1 MNDDSVVALHALH
14 FGPEENGEWEVGRP
28 DTGQFVRLPV
38 EGVALLEWLGDGL
51 PVAEVRE
58 RFAGRFG
65 TEPDLD
71 EFLEGIGE
79 CGFVASMDGEAFG
92 DPLGP
97 AETRRGMTLLGN
109 VRQERVAWLVTAPM
123 RVLYVAVWLAVPAL
137 LLLQPGLLPGPSD
150 ALPFDGA
157 LTSAVTLGVV
167 GWGLV
172 LLHEGAH
179 AIIARAL
186 GCTGSLS
193 LSRRLY
199 FLVAQTDV
207 SGVRS
212 APRHR
217 RYAVFL
223 AGMTWDLALMLGCLA
238 AQLAGVSGSGERLA
252 RAVAYALALSVIFQF
267 QVFMRTDMYY
277 VLVNWLRLGNLME
290 DTRHWLANVVRQ
302 ATGRPPRHD
311 LSLVPARELR
321 IVRWYAPYYLLGS
334 AVAFVALGLL
344 TVPALGQ
351 MAGSAM
357 RGIGGGPGSSSFWD
371 GLGFLL
377 LVVFQFAAL
386 AWVLVVERR
395 ERRAGQAIVSGG

>member
-1 MNDDSVVALHALH
+1 MNDDSVVTLHELH
-14 FGPEENGEWEVGRP
+14 FGVEEDGEWEVGRP
-28 DTGQFVRLPV
+28 ETGQFVRLPV
-38 EGVALLEWLGDGL
+38 EGVALLELLSLGL
-51 PVAEVRE
+51 RLAEVRE
-58 RFAGRFG
+58 RFADRFG
-65 TEPDLD
+65 AEPELD

-79 CGFVASMDGEAFG
+79 CGFVASVDGQVLA

-97 AETRRGMTLLGN
+97 AAPRRGLTLLAN
-109 VRQERVAWLVTAPM
+109 VRQERVAWLVTRPM
-123 RVLYVAVWLAVPAL
+123 LALYLAVWVAVPVL
-137 LLLQPGLLPGPSD
+137 LLADPRLLPRPSD

-157 LTSAVTLGVV
+157 LVNAVTLGFV

-172 LLHEGAH
+172 LLHECAH

-212 APRHR
+212 APRRR

-223 AGMTWDLALMLGCLA
+223 AGMTWDLAVMLGCLA
-238 AQLAGVSGSGERLA
+238 GQLLGLSGPAEQLA

-290 DTRHWLANVVRQ
+290 DTRHWLADAVRSLVN
-302 ATGRPPRHD
+302 RPPRHD
-311 LSLVPARELR
+311 MSLVPARELR
-321 IVRWYAPYYLLGS
+321 IVRWYAPFYLLGS
-334 AVAFVALGLL
+334 AAAFAVLGLL
-344 TVPALGQ
+344 TVPALSQ
-351 MAGSAM
+351 MVDLAL
-357 RGIGGGPGSSSFWD
+357 RGIGGGPSSSHFWD

-377 LVVFQFAAL
+377 LVAFQLAAL
-386 AWVLVVERR
+386 AWVFVVERR
-395 ERRAGQAIVSGG
+395 DRRGGELSVGSP